1 MAAIV
6 FFSRDGSTRRAA
18 QILSEQLDATL
29 VELEEAKAR
38 TGFIASGFRA
48 KTKRSS
54 QLAGD
59 PWADVRGENTII
71 LAAPIWAGSGN
82 PAMNGFLD
90 QADLSDKTVY
100 LLTLQ
105 ADPKRGS
112 SGTVIDHYRS
122 RVEHAGGTVA
132 GSRAITGASPGKTAG
147 EEQLRAALEGWADQI
162 AR

>member
-6 FFSRDGSTRRAA
+6 FFSRDGSTKRAA
-18 QILSEQLDATL
+18 GILSEQLGATL
-29 VELEEAKAR
+29 IELAEAKAR

-90 QADLSDKTVY
+90 QADLSGTTVY
-100 LLTLQ
+100 LLTVQ
-105 ADPKRGS
+105 ADPAQGGS
-112 SGTVIDHYRS
+112 AAVHEHYRQ
-122 RVEHAGGTVA
+122 RVEAAGGTVA
-132 GSRAITGASPGKTAG
+132 GTRAITGAGPGKTAG
-147 EEQLRAALEGWADQI
+147 EEQLRTALDGWADQI
-162 AR
+162 AQ